1 MNKILTTAL
10 LLSASLCFT
19 TSCVSEEDDIFD
31 KSAAERLNET
41 SSLYTARVL
50 ASEPGWAIEYYTTPE
65 EITDKPTN
73 NRLYFDRGYLML
85 AQFKPDMSVKVG
97 MKNVF
102 SNNVYGEDLS
112 LWQVLTD
119 NGPVLSF
126 NSYNKMLHAFSLPE
140 DLPMTGTT
148 NNPVNEQGRGLE
160 GDYEFV
166 MVDVPENGD
175 HILLKGKKRGS
186 YSRMTRLSAGTDFNE
201 YLTDVE
207 AFKNAHFA
215 SSMPN
220 GFRMFV
226 GGTQYN
232 VLEAYRG
239 VAKYW
244 EEGTDSNFT
253 MKYNPYLITRHVA
266 ENNDTTYA
274 FRFRDAVASA
284 DGKTTEQEFSIA
296 KHGDNFY
303 GKTNTANVLCS
314 PVVNDVF
321 TSILAEV
328 NNPRGW
334 VTDST
339 YIAGGALKTT
349 IDAMVAQAYG
359 MKNKYVFNKFYFK
372 NVKDVPTFEII
383 FTYQNNRKQTV
394 TAKASYI
401 FNIEKDG
408 ENIKLTYVEP
418 ADAAAGTLL
427 NTLTG
432 VKAVL
437 ESLNGTFTIKCYKN
451 EFDGRNLKLS
461 PVEDPSSYLVF
472 NYAQ

>member
-10 LLSASLCFT
+10 LLSASLLAT
-19 TSCVSEEDDIFD
+19 TSCVSEEDNIFD

-41 SSLYTARVL
+41 SELYTARVL
-50 ASEPGWAIEYYTTPE
+50 ASEPGWALEYYPKSD

-73 NRLYFDRGYLML
+73 YLPVRGYLML
-85 AQFKPDMSVKVG
+85 TQFKPDMTVKVG
-97 MKNVF
+97 MNNFF
-102 SNNVYGEDLS
+102 SNNAYGEDLS

-126 NSYNKMLHAFSLPE
+126 NSYNKMMHAFSLPE
-140 DLPMTGTT
+140 DIKGTT
-148 NNPVNEQGRGLE
+148 TNEQGRGLE

-175 HILLKGKKRGS
+175 HIMLKGKKRGS
-186 YSRMTRLSAGTDFNE
+186 YSRLTRLSAGTDFKE
-201 YLTDVE
+201 YINDVE
-207 AFKNAHFA
+207 TFKTAHFA
-215 SSMPN
+215 GSMPN

-232 VLEAYRG
+232 VLEAHTG

-244 EEGTDSNFT
+244 EEGTDSTFT
-253 MKYNPYLITRHVA
+253 MQYMPYLITRHVTA
-266 ENNDTTYA
+266 DNDTTYA
-274 FRFRDAVASA
+274 FRFRDAITSA
-284 DGKTTEQEFSIA
+284 DGKTTEQEFRIA

-303 GKTNTANVLCS
+303 GVTNTANVMCS
-314 PVVNDVF
+314 PAVNEVF
-321 TSILAEV
+321 TNILGVV

-334 VTDST
+334 VVDST
-339 YIAGGALKTT
+339 YVAEGAMKTKV
-349 IDAMVAQAYG
+349 DAMVAQAYG
-359 MKNKYVFNKFYFK
+359 MKNKYVFNKFYIK

-383 FTYQNNRKQTV
+383 FTYQNTRKQTV
-394 TAKASYI
+394 TAKASYL

-432 VKAVL
+432 VKDVL
-437 ESLNGTFTIKCYKN
+437 EALNGIFTIKFYKN

-461 PVEDPSSYLVF
+461 PVDDPSSYIVF